1 MSTLK
6 VDDIQSRQSTDDAIS
21 LASDSSVSLKHSA
34 SAKLT
39 TTATGVTVSGT
50 CTADT
55 FSGSGASLTS
65 LPAANLT
72 GTLPALSAANLTSIP
87 AANLT
92 GTLPALSAAN
102 LTSIPAAN
110 ITGAL
115 PAIDGSA
122 LTNLPTQH
130 PAWFGAQDTEYNVS
144 NQTWTTIYNLGNYA
158 VNPSVNNGGWDESTG
173 VFTVQS
179 GQAGIYYAFGSAAID
194 DIQSDDIVLAA
205 IQKNSEN
212 MSSYTVRGHVL
223 HTYSGND
230 IAQAQIAQVFSL
242 AVGDTLR
249 LQVYHNEGSSEPT
262 EAAYCHFGG
271 FRIFA
276 T

>member
-55 FSGSGASLTS
+55 FSGSGAS
-65 LPAANLT
+65 
-72 GTLPALSAANLTSIP
+72 LTSIP